1 MEEYLIKAL
10 EDFGLTTKQAK
21 VYLTI
26 VRAGSI
32 SVGEIAKISKIYQQD
47 VYKILPKL
55 EEMGLVTKTIDSPI
69 IVRAIKAEN
78 ALKSIVALKRK
89 VALDK
94 VERMENAIQ
103 RIIDAV
109 SEWQK
114 GENRDTKEE
123 SRFVLLNGENEA
135 MNVADELFRKA
146 SLQVD
151 LVLNLDLLTVRATK
165 FRERFQ
171 TATSHSVKTRL
182 IVEHPSK
189 IEKIDAIVKLVTPKS
204 KNFASKFLQTKTP
217 KPFQIID
224 HRDIWITRREK
235 LPSGFPYVFW
245 TNSADIIEVYEE
257 RFEKLWNDPKSVDI
271 SETKEK
277 GN

>member
-1 MEEYLIKAL
+1 MESNLIRAL
-10 EDFGLTTKQAK
+10 DAFGLTTKQAK
-21 VYLTI
+21 IYLTV
-26 VRAGSI
+26 VRAGHI

-55 EEMGLVTKTIDSPI
+55 EERGLITKTIGSPI
-69 IVRAIKAEN
+69 TVRAIKAEN
-78 ALKSIVALKRK
+78 ALKSLVSLEKK

-94 VERMENAIQ
+94 VERMEKAMQ
-103 RIIDAV
+103 SIIDAIK
-109 SEWQK
+109 EWQK
-114 GENRDTKEE
+114 GENKEPKEE
-123 SRFVLLNGENEA
+123 PRFILLNGENET

-151 LVLNLDLLTVRATK
+151 LVLNLDLLTLRATK

-171 TATSHSVKTRL
+171 TATNHSVKTRL
-182 IVEHPSK
+182 IVEHPSR
-189 IEKIDAIVKLVTPKS
+189 IEKTNAIVKLVTPKS
-204 KNFASKFLQTKTP
+204 KNFTSKFLKTKTP

-245 TNSADIIEVYEE
+245 TNSADIIEDYEE